1 MFYVFLLLE
10 RASFLSEVGAG
21 ADRVNWK
28 LCACLFIY
36 ELLFTALHETAKGK
50 IQNKH

>member
-1 MFYVFLLLE
+1 MYFFSWDVPHFSVRWGLE
-10 RASFLSEVGAG
+10 LTG
-21 ADRVNWK
+21 VNWK

-50 IQNKH
+50 IQNKY